1 MATKEQIESLIKLI
15 TEISK
20 QPGNEWVENKIQNQF
35 GYKKISTSERQDS
48 NEEVDAIYKDL
59 KRTKFF
65 LKYIDG
71 SNWREGFKFYKKIKS
86 SELKLSLAADYKE
99 MKIAEQEQN
108 LLEYARR
115 IILQLETIFNY
126 LIISEDAYQII
137 EKADDF
143 TFISKKP
150 NGDIYYNAKGEIGT
164 DLKKGD
170 FAFFDKDGSPKPVE
184 SIGLPSKF
192 LWIKIYFQIDKYS
205 FEHWNDLVF
214 LRNKSSHSANM
225 KTADQERFD
234 KLNSDFEST
243 ARNVYKV
250 FITIFNQL
258 IFKLI

>member
-1 MATKEQIESLIKLI
+1 MATREQIESLVKLV
-15 TEISK
+15 TEIAS
-20 QPGNEWVENKIQNQF
+20 QPGNEWVGKKMQNLF
-35 GYKKISTSERQDS
+35 GNQKSSSSDKQDLSEEIDL
-48 NEEVDAIYKDL
+48 IYKDL

-126 LIISEDAYQII
+126 LIISEDAFSII
-137 EKADDF
+137 KQADDF
-143 TFISKKP
+143 TFISKKH
-150 NGDIYYNAKGEIGT
+150 NGEIYYNVKGEIGT

-170 FAFFDKDGSPKPVE
+170 YAFFNKEGSPKPVE
-184 SIGLPSKF
+184 SIVLPSKF

-205 FEHWNDLVF
+205 FDHWNDLVF
-214 LRNKSSHSANM
+214 IRNKSSHSANM
-225 KTADQERFD
+225 KPTDQERFD
-234 KLNSDFEST
+234 RLNSDFEST
-243 ARNVYKV
+243 ARNINKV
-250 FITIFNQL
+250 FMTIFNQL